1 MKYGLATMKD
11 GVIFT
16 SRSLDI
22 ILEQM
27 SVHPDSYIVEIE
39 EKKDKKRNFSEEF
52 YESRLFNRRFMGF
65 WKIME

>member
-39 EKKDKKRNFSEEF
+39 EKKNKKRNFSEEF
-52 YESRLFNRRFMGF
+52 YESR
-65 WKIME
+65 